1 MSIQEILSSLVQI
14 IIPLGI
20 FNVWLI
26 RRGRAT
32 PYRGGNASSLKD
44 EFTAYGLP
52 VSAFYVIGVLKLS
65 AAAMLLLGFV
75 LPALILPGAALMSAL
90 MLGALLMHAEVG
102 DPPKRSVPAALMLC
116 MSMFLIF

>member
-1 MSIQEILSSLVQI
+1 MNIHEILSSLVQI

-20 FNVWLI
+20 LNVWFI
-26 RRGRAT
+26 RQGRAT
-32 PYRGGNASSLKD
+32 AYRGGNASSLKD

-52 VSAFYVIGVLKLS
+52 VAAFYVIGALKLS

-90 MLGALLMHAEVG
+90 MLGALLMHAKVG
-102 DPPKRSVPAALMLC
+102 DAPKRSVPAALMLC
-116 MSMFLIF
+116 MSVFLLI